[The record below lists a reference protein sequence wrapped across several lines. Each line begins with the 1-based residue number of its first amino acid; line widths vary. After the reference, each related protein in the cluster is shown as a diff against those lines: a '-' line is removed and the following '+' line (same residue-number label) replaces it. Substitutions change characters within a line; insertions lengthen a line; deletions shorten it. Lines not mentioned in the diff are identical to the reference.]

1 MPPCKGWNVKEVS
14 RSMKFRKMAS
24 VLLAASLLIGC
35 AAAENRTIF
44 KKLSEEESMA
54 NEALPVEERAESFS
68 PAGLLSLKD
77 RAAILVQDDTSRLY
91 SLYTWQ
97 PGQQEMALVA
107 SNMY

>member
-1 MPPCKGWNVKEVS
+1 MEIMICPLQRVEREGGFKEHEVQ
-14 RSMKFRKMAS
+14 KMAS

-44 KKLSEEESMA
+44 KRMSEEESMA

-97 PGQQEMALVA
+97 PGQQE
-107 SNMY
+107 

>member
-1 MPPCKGWNVKEVS
+1 
-14 RSMKFRKMAS
+14 MKFRKMAS

-77 RAAILVQDDTSRLY
+77 RAAILVKMTPRACIRSTLGSPVSRKWRLLRRICTEREAMR
-91 SLYTWQ
+91 S
-97 PGQQEMALVA
+97 
-107 SNMY
+107 